1 MQHLSNGQVNL
12 HQPDFQLSPRGVP
25 STNKREYSRYT
36 RTIFLILNIVLCIS
50 AVALLIIGFRDSYQF
65 FYPLF
70 SKISKMEHTRLTTVK
85 FRVHCDTR
93 LGEHVHVVGNRRELG
108 NWRPSAANQL
118 KWTEHS
124 WWEAKIPL
132 APGECEYKY
141 VITEDYSNME
151 LFEQG
156 DNRTIVVQG
165 LDEETIVDV
174 WNKRKRT
181 ASTTFDFP
189 TTSQLRIMSFNIR
202 YDNPHDGPF
211 QWKHRKDK
219 VASIVSF
226 HQADIAGL
234 QEALSNQVDV
244 SCTSVAKDPEA

>member
-1 MQHLSNGQVNL
+1 M
-12 HQPDFQLSPRGVP
+12 
-25 STNKREYSRYT
+25 
-36 RTIFLILNIVLCIS
+36 NIVLCVS

-156 DNRTIVVQG
+156 DNRTITVQG

-181 ASTTFDFP
+181 ASATFDFP
-189 TTSQLRIMSFNIR
+189 TTSQLR
-202 YDNPHDGPF
+202 
-211 QWKHRKDK
+211 
-219 VASIVSF
+219 VSF
-226 HQADIAGL
+226 W
-234 QEALSNQVDV
+234 
-244 SCTSVAKDPEA
+244 SVRNILNLCAVFFDFRFYQRTY